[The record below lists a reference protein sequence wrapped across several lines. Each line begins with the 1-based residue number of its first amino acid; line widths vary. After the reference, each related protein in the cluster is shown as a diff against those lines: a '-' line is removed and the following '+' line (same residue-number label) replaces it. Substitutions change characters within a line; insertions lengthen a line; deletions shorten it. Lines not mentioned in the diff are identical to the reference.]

1 MAKSPEAF
9 RTISEV
15 AELLGIPAHVLRFW
29 ETRFPQI
36 RPVKRAGGRRY
47 YRPADVALLAG
58 LRVLLHE
65 QGTAIRDVQKLLR
78 EQGVRHVCAMADSAL
93 LRAANAEWTT
103 DDPLLEEALAPAPR
117 RTPIKVIRWTPEVA
131 PPEEDLSS
139 VENNSFESVDW
150 QAASPVVAAQIST
163 AFANR
168 EAVIGPRSAVDSAPE
183 SVDPPLVT
191 PPRARMAPQDGLK
204 IYSLLHRLMA
214 LHHARKP
221 LDGLIP
227 LAFRLRALRFR
238 MGQGLGS
245 EKTFCE

>member
-15 AELLGIPAHVLRFW
+15 GELLGVPAHVLRFW

-58 LRVLLHE
+58 LRVILHD
-65 QGTAIRDVQKLLR
+65 QNTPIRDVQKLLR
-78 EQGVRHVCAMADSAL
+78 EQGVRHICAMADGAL
-93 LRAANAEWTT
+93 LREANGDWTP
-103 DDPLLEEALAPAPR
+103 DDPNLEEELAPPPR
-117 RTPIKVIRWTPEVA
+117 RTPIKVIRWSPDAESQGA
-131 PPEEDLSS
+131 DSDY
-139 VENNSFESVDW
+139 ENKSFESVDW

-168 EAVIGPRSAVDSAPE
+168 GPVILPE
-183 SVDPPLVT
+183 SAIDSGEMPLVA
-191 PPRARMAPQDGLK
+191 PVALPRGADGGIK
-204 IYSLLHRLMA
+204 IYSLLHRLIG
-214 LHHARKP
+214 LHNRAEP
-221 LDGLIP
+221 LEALIP
-227 LAFRLRALRFR
+227 LALRLQALRFR
-238 MGQGLGS
+238 MGQSGRS